1 MCILPQNDLAMT
13 EHQPPAA
20 VLRPKDYFFINCYWF
35 GLTFLWNGL
44 HTIIL
49 PAVLLEFVPEHH
61 KATALGMMTFAG
73 LILAM
78 LIQPLSGALSDATTT
93 PWGRR
98 RPWIAVGAA
107 GALLSLL
114 AISLSESF
122 LFLTI
127 SYVLLQCTSN
137 LAHGPLQGLIPDLVP
152 PARHGTASGA
162 KNILDLAGFIAGA
175 MTAGYFVDRGQSR
188 LALAV
193 IAGVLLTML
202 ICILLGVRE
211 PPARGERLPLRQ
223 LLHRALRRAYYFDVR
238 RYPAYAY
245 LLAARFCIL
254 VGIYG
259 VQSFGQYF
267 IRDVLRS
274 PNPAGATAVLMTTI
288 GVGVALLVFPSGYLS
303 DRLGRRWWNIIA
315 AVLCGLGVLLL
326 LRVQTMGDVYLA
338 GAILGAGLGS
348 FLSVNWAL
356 ATDLVPPE
364 EAGKYL
370 GLSNFAT
377 AGAGATARL
386 AGPLVDFFNLRA
398 AGAGYQAL
406 FMLAGAVILF
416 GAFLIW
422 WKVPETRPAGRLPA
436 H

>member
-1 MCILPQNDLAMT
+1 MM
-13 EHQPPAA
+13 ERQPSAA
-20 VLRPKDYFFINCYWF
+20 ALRARDYFFINCYWF

-49 PAVLLEFVPEHH
+49 PAVLLEFVPEHR
-61 KATALGMMTFAG
+61 KATSLGMMTFAG
-73 LILAM
+73 LLLAM
-78 LIQPLSGALSDATTT
+78 LIQPLSGALSDAAASR
-93 PWGRR
+93 WGRR

-107 GALLSLL
+107 GTLLSLL
-114 AISLSESF
+114 ALGLSKSF
-122 LFLTI
+122 LFLAI
-127 SYVLLQCTSN
+127 SYVLLQYTSN

-175 MTAGYFVDRGQSR
+175 MTAGWLVDRGQSR

-193 IAGVLLTML
+193 TAGVLLAML
-202 ICILLGVRE
+202 ICTLLGVRE
-211 PPARGERLPLRQ
+211 PPARGEHLPLRQ
-223 LLHRALRRAYYFDVR
+223 LLRQALRRAYYFDVR
-238 RYPAYAY
+238 RYPAYAW
-245 LLAARFCIL
+245 LLAARFCVL
-254 VGIYG
+254 AGIYG

-288 GVGVALLVFPSGYLS
+288 GVGVALLVFPAGYLS

-315 AVLCGLGVLLL
+315 TVLCGLGVVLL
-326 LRVQTMGDVYLA
+326 LRVRSMGDVYLA
-338 GAILGAGLGS
+338 GAVLGAGLGS

-406 FMLAGAVILF
+406 FMLASAVILF

-422 WKVPETRPAGRLPA
+422 WKVPETRPASRLPA
-436 H
+436 N

>member
-1 MCILPQNDLAMT
+1 MT
-13 EHQPPAA
+13 ERQPSPAP
-20 VLRPKDYFFINCYWF
+20 LRPTDYFFLNSYWF
-35 GLTFLWNGL
+35 GLTFLWNSM
-44 HTIIL
+44 HSIIL

-61 KATALGMMTFAG
+61 KATALGMLTFTG
-73 LILAM
+73 LMLAM
-78 LIQPLSGALSDATTT
+78 LIQPFSGALSDYTSSR
-93 PWGRR
+93 WGRR
-98 RPWIAVGAA
+98 RPWIAAGAA

-114 AISLSESF
+114 AVGFSHSF
-122 LFLTI
+122 LALAVG
-127 SYVLLQCTSN
+127 YGLLQFTSN

-152 PARHGTASGA
+152 TARHGTASGA

-175 MTAGYFVDRGQSR
+175 MTAGYFVDRGESR

-193 IAGVLLTML
+193 IAGVLIAML
-202 ICILLGVRE
+202 ACTLYGVRE
-211 PPARGERLPLRQ
+211 PPASAERLSLGQ
-223 LLHRALRRAYYFDVR
+223 LFRRALRRAYYFDVR
-238 RYPAYAY
+238 RYPAYAW
-245 LLAARFCIL
+245 LLAARFCVL
-254 VGIYG
+254 AGIYG

-274 PNPAGATAVLMTTI
+274 PNPAGATAALMTTI
-288 GVGVALLVFPSGYLS
+288 GVGVALLVYPAGYLS
-303 DRLGRRWWNIIA
+303 DRLGRRWWNIIS

-326 LRVQTMGDVYLA
+326 LRVQVMGDVYLA
-338 GAILGAGLGS
+338 GAILGTGLGA

-377 AGAGATARL
+377 AGAGAVARL
-386 AGPLVDFFNLRA
+386 TGPLVDFCNLRV

-406 FMLAGAVILF
+406 FMLAGAVIFL

-422 WKVPETRPAGRLPA
+422 WKVSEPRRVGRQPVR
-436 H
+436 

>member
-1 MCILPQNDLAMT
+1 MVHRSNYEIGSTHRYPSAL
-13 EHQPPAA
+13 
-20 VLRPKDYFFINCYWF
+20 LRAKDYFFINSYWF

-49 PAVLLEFVPEHH
+49 PAVLLEFVPEHR
-61 KATALGMMTFAG
+61 KATSLGLMTFAG
-73 LILAM
+73 LVLAM
-78 LIQPLSGALSDATTT
+78 LIQPLSGALSDATSSR
-93 PWGRR
+93 WGRR
-98 RPWIAVGAA
+98 RPWIALGGM

-114 AISLSESF
+114 ALGFSDSF
-122 LFLTI
+122 LALAI

-137 LAHGPLQGLIPDLVP
+137 LAHGPLQGLIPDLVQ
-152 PARHGTASGA
+152 PARHGTASGV
-162 KNILDLAGFIAGA
+162 KNMLDLAGFMAGA
-175 MTAGYFVDRGQSR
+175 MVAGFFVDRGESR
-188 LALAV
+188 LALV
-193 IAGVLLTML
+193 VTAGVLITML
-202 ICILLGVRE
+202 TCTLLGVRE
-211 PPARGERLPLRQ
+211 APAYAEPLPLWQ
-223 LLHRALRRAYYFDVR
+223 LFRRALRRAYHFDVR
-238 RYPAYAY
+238 RYPAYAW
-245 LLAARFCIL
+245 LLAARFCVL
-254 VGIYG
+254 AGIYG

-267 IRDVLRS
+267 IRDVMHA
-274 PNPAGATAVLMTTI
+274 PNPAGATAALMTTI

-326 LRVQTMGDVYLA
+326 LRVQAMEDAYLA
-338 GAILGAGLGS
+338 GAVLGAGLGS

-377 AGAGATARL
+377 AGAGAVARL
-386 AGPLVDFFNLRA
+386 AGPLVDFFNLRV

-422 WKVPETRPAGRLPA
+422 WKVPETRRAGQERA
-436 H
+436 R